1 MTEPEKGTAAPSAP
15 APDANVV
22 PPRAVPEAE
31 SPVLAVVIVTY
42 HPGDELRECLD
53 SVARELAGVHHE
65 VWIIDNASGEAA
77 GARVRAW
84 APSAHVVR
92 LAENVG
98 FGAANNVVFARS
110 RAAHFLLLNPDAV
123 LLPGCWTALHDSMVA
138 HADAGAVA
146 PAVIRAD
153 GAVQS
158 SAWAFPTLLAEWRG
172 IVRTSGSPAD
182 RRAVGA
188 RDTVAVDSCSGAC
201 LCVPRATIEAVG
213 GFDERYF
220 MYSEEVDWC
229 RRMWRSGRA
238 VYYVPHARV
247 LHTGQT
253 SSSGEAQRWLIP
265 EHYRGKR
272 RYFLSYHGARAEAA
286 LRVIVLLAA
295 AVRLLVIAGRRLTGR
310 LDRPTFA
317 VRAAGFL
324 CTAREALAPLRTR
337 NVVAR
342 ELSLDDRVTPRNGGT
357 S

>member
-1 MTEPEKGTAAPSAP
+1 MRLSVIIVHWNTT
-15 APDANVV
+15 PD
-22 PPRAVPEAE
+22 
-31 SPVLAVVIVTY
+31 
-42 HPGDELRECLD
+42 LRECLAALQTHPW
-53 SVARELAGVHHE
+53 SEPSGE
-65 VWIIDNASGEAA
+65 TEIIVVENASSDGALAMLAA
-77 GARVRAW
+77 EFPEVRVIAN
-84 APSAHVVR
+84 
-92 LAENVG
+92 AENLIY
-98 FGAANNVVFARS
+98 AAATNQALKT
-110 RAAHFLLLNPDAV
+110 AMGDYFLLLNPDAV